1 MEALEA
7 GGRVSTGDRE
17 DVRRAREKLMRI
29 EERRLG
35 LSERVMRGEPEA
47 LKEDRRLEARL
58 RELAHWLMRVEREEE
73 DQRHTETERRG
84 EQLKEAWRRRH
95 PEEDRERR

>member
-1 MEALEA
+1 LEALEA

-17 DVRRAREKLMRI
+17 DVRRAREELMRI

-35 LSERVMRGEPEA
+35 LSKRVMRGEPEA

-58 RELAHWLMRVEREEE
+58 RELAHWLMRVERQEE
-73 DQRHTETERRG
+73 DQRYAETERRG
-84 EQLKEAWRRRH
+84 EQLKEAWRQRH

>member
-1 MEALEA
+1 MK
-7 GGRVSTGDRE
+7 GRD
-17 DVRRAREKLMRI
+17 DVRWAREKLMSI

-58 RELAHWLMRVEREEE
+58 RELAHWLMRVQRQEE
-73 DQRHTETERRG
+73 DERHAETERRG
-84 EQLKEAWRRRH
+84 EHLKEAWRQRH
-95 PEEDRERR
+95 PQEGREGEAP

>member
-1 MEALEA
+1 MEA
-7 GGRVSTGDRE
+7 GGHVSTGDRE
-17 DVRRAREKLMRI
+17 DVRRAREELMRI

-84 EQLKEAWRRRH
+84 EQLKEAWRQRH

>member
-1 MEALEA
+1 LEA
-7 GGRVSTGDRE
+7 RGGVSTGDRE